1 MVCILAKDPV
11 IAHHPHTMTIRL
23 SGFCRTS
30 RTLPRRGT
38 LPFRRRGGQILKT
51 IEQLAWAPSFSAWR
65 KVSHARPVKPRSV
78 TAHHRHDRQPRPFDF
93 L

>member
-30 RTLPRRGT
+30 RTLPLFVGADVDRLGLTACNCMRGS
-38 LPFRRRGGQILKT
+38 I
-51 IEQLAWAPSFSAWR
+51 
-65 KVSHARPVKPRSV
+65 ARC
-78 TAHHRHDRQPRPFDF
+78 
-93 L
+93 